1 VLSSLGLLRDVAGML
16 DEGLVALDD
25 SDRVLVASGTAF
37 EVLGISAA
45 DAGGLLQ
52 RSRTDYRVLRLIEAA
67 RSTGSPQSRDITAG
81 TRELVVRAV
90 PVRDNDV
97 QILLLARD
105 ESRIRHLERVRR
117 DFISNVS
124 HELRTPVTA
133 VRLMAETLEAG
144 ALDDRD
150 AAADFVRRIALEAT
164 HMAQMLEEL
173 LELST
178 IESGLR
184 PIVAERVPLLALVAM
199 VDRLR
204 PLAEA
209 KDQSIEVRVTPG
221 TPDVRGDASR
231 LGQVLRNLLHNAI
244 KFTPAGGHI
253 EIEAEPGDGDTVVLR
268 CRDNGV
274 GIAPADVQRIF
285 ERFWKADNSRQRDGE
300 GSGLGLA
307 IVRHVVEA
315 HGGTVSVSSEPRRGT
330 IFTVVL
336 PAAA

>member
-1 VLSSLGLLRDVAGML
+1 
-16 DEGLVALDD
+16 
-25 SDRVLVASGTAF
+25 
-37 EVLGISAA
+37 
-45 DAGGLLQ
+45 
-52 RSRTDYRVLRLIEAA
+52 
-67 RSTGSPQSRDITAG
+67 
-81 TRELVVRAV
+81 
-90 PVRDNDV
+90 VRDETRV
-97 QILLLARD
+97 
-105 ESRIRHLERVRR
+105 RHLERVRA

-133 VRLMAETLEAG
+133 VRLMAETLQAG

-184 PIVAERVPLLALVAM
+184 PIVFERVPLTALMSM

-209 KDQSIEVRVTPG
+209 KELTIEVRIAPG
-221 TPDVRGDASR
+221 TPDVRGDATR

-244 KFTPAGGHI
+244 KFTPAGGRI
-253 EIEAEPGDGDTVVLR
+253 QIDAEPGDAGTVVLR
-268 CRDNGV
+268 CSDEGV
-274 GIAPADVQRIF
+274 GIAPGDIDRIF
-285 ERFWKADNSRQRDGE
+285 ERFWKADNARQRDGE

-315 HGGTVSVSSEPRRGT
+315 HGGSVSVQSEPRHGAT
-330 IFTVVL
+330 FTVVL
-336 PAAA
+336 PAFG